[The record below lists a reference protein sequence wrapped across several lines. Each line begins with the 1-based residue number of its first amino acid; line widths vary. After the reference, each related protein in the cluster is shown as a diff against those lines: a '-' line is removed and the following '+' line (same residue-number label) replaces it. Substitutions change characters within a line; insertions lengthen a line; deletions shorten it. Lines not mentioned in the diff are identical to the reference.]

1 MKKLPDHLSRECIIA
16 AIRAYDA
23 GVAHQFKSARLY
35 EIEFEGRRY
44 PSKAIVGLAATLATG
59 TEFTPADFSG
69 GIKSKCVRLLLD
81 QGFTIASQ
89 GAGDDEVALFPDE
102 GQTTMEF
109 VEGAAMQVVVN
120 RYERD
125 RQARQAALRL
135 HGCRCQ
141 VCGLDMASRYGEI
154 GQGFI
159 HIHSAGRDQAGL
171 PSEPRNRSDP
181 GMSQLPCNAAPAR
194 SAVYSR
200 RAEGPAAPRRLTSYS
215 ARFNYITH
223 STNPTLPYR

>member
-1 MKKLPDHLSRECIIA
+1 
-16 AIRAYDA
+16 
-23 GVAHQFKSARLY
+23 
-35 EIEFEGRRY
+35 
-44 PSKAIVGLAATLATG
+44 
-59 TEFTPADFSG
+59 
-69 GIKSKCVRLLLD
+69 
-81 QGFTIASQ
+81 GFTIASQ

-159 HIHSAGRDQAGL
+159 HIHHLIPLAGIKQDYRLNPETDLIPVCPNCHAML
-171 PSEPRNRSDP
+171 H
-181 GMSQLPCNAAPAR
+181 
-194 SAVYSR
+194 R
-200 RAEGPAAPRRLTSYS
+200 R
-215 ARFNYITH
+215 
-223 STNPTLPYR
+223 

>member
-1 MKKLPDHLSRECIIA
+1 MKNYRTIYPVECIIA

-154 GQGFI
+154 GRGFYPYPPS
-159 HIHSAGRDQAGL
+159 HSAGRDQAGL
-171 PSEPRNRSDP
+171 PSEP
-181 GMSQLPCNAAPAR
+181 
-194 SAVYSR
+194 
-200 RAEGPAAPRRLTSYS
+200 
-215 ARFNYITH
+215 
-223 STNPTLPYR
+223 